1 MAEAR
6 DEQEPPEDGTERH
19 QAEPGEPSTEDPPKG
34 GNPGGPAQA
43 EAATDGEAPPRPSP
57 PHRPTVD
64 ERLEQLRRRKS
75 RARVA
80 GGPDAI
86 ERQHARG
93 KLSARE
99 RLELLLDP
107 GSFVETDVLTRHRLG
122 TFGLDR
128 VRPYTDGVVTGWGT
142 IDGRKVFV
150 YSQDFT
156 VFGGSLGEVMSEKI
170 CKIMDLAV
178 SVGAPIIG
186 INDSGGARIQEGA
199 ASLAGY
205 GFIFDR
211 NVRASGVVPQISVI
225 MGPCAGGAVY
235 SPAIT
240 DFVFMVKGTSHM
252 FITGP
257 DVIKAV
263 TGEEVTFEELGGATT
278 HASRSGIASFIA
290 DDEPGCLAQVRYLL
304 SFLPPNNLEDPPV
317 YAPRDDPERRD
328 EALNAIIPDSPRAPY
343 DMKDVIHSIVD
354 EGEFF
359 EVFPLWAAN
368 ILIGFARLE
377 GRSVGIIAN
386 QPKVLA
392 GTLDFESSEKAAR
405 FIRFCDAFNIPI
417 LSFVDVP
424 GFLPGT
430 AQEYGGIIRRGAK
443 LLYAFTEATVPRLTV
458 ITRKAYGGAY
468 VVMNSK
474 HLRADVSFAWPTAE
488 IAVMG
493 PEGAVNVI
501 FRREIQK
508 AADPQAKRQELIAQY
523 EEEFGNPYFAAE
535 RGFVDDV
542 IEPADTRPQ
551 LIRALRMLRTK
562 REQVPP
568 RKHGNIPL

>member
-1 MAEAR
+1 MPDNDDQQGETTQTQEASGA
-6 DEQEPPEDGTERH
+6 PPDPEEDGQTT
-19 QAEPGEPSTEDPPKG
+19 APPL
-34 GNPGGPAQA
+34 GNKSAVKDRIDQLRELKVRAMLGGGP
-43 EAATDGEAPPRPSP
+43 E
-57 PHRPTVD
+57 
-64 ERLEQLRRRKS
+64 
-75 RARVA
+75 
-80 GGPDAI
+80 AI

-107 GSFVETDVLTRHRLG
+107 ASFVETDVLARHRLG
-122 TFGLDR
+122 TFGLDKS
-128 VRPYTDGVVTGWGT
+128 RPYGDGVITGWGT
-142 IDGRKVFV
+142 IEGRKVFV
-150 YSQDFT
+150 FSQDFT
-156 VFGGSLGEVMSEKI
+156 IFGGSLGEVMAEKV
-170 CKIMDLAV
+170 CKIMDLAA
-178 SVGAPIIG
+178 SVGAPVIG

-205 GFIFDR
+205 GYIFDR
-211 NVRASGVVPQISVI
+211 NVRYSGVIPQISVI

-263 TGEEVTFEELGGATT
+263 TGEKVTFEALGGANT

-290 DDEPGCLAQVRYLL
+290 DDEADCLAQVRYLL
-304 SFLPPNNLEDPPV
+304 SFLPSNNLEDPPA
-317 YAPRDDPERRD
+317 YAPRDDPLRRD
-328 EALNAIIPDSPRAPY
+328 QSLNSIIPDSPRAPY
-343 DMKDVIHSIVD
+343 DMKGVISRIVD
-354 EGEFF
+354 EGQFF
-359 EVFPLWAAN
+359 EVFPIWAGN
-368 ILIGFARLE
+368 IVIGFARLD
-377 GRSVGIIAN
+377 GRAVGIVAN

-392 GTLDFESSEKAAR
+392 GTLDYDSSEKAAR
-405 FIRFCDAFNIPI
+405 FIRFCDAFNIPLI
-417 LSFVDVP
+417 CFEDVP

-443 LLYAFTEATVPRLTV
+443 LLYAWAEATVPKMTV

-474 HLRADVSFAWPTAE
+474 HLRADVSYAWPTAE

-493 PEGAVNVI
+493 SEGAVNVI
-501 FRREIQK
+501 FRKEIQG
-508 AADPQAKRQELIAQY
+508 AEDPVAKRAELIARY
-523 EEEFGNPYFAAE
+523 EEQFSNPYIAAE

-542 IEPADTRPQ
+542 IEPADTRPKLVQ
-551 LIRALRMLRTK
+551 ALRMLRTK